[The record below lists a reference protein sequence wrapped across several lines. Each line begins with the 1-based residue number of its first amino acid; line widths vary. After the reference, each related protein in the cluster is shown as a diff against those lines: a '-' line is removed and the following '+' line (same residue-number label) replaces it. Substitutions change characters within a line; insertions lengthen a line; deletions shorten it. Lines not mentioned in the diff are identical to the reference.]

1 MQTGKQYFP
10 LSIGQ
15 RIFSLAI
22 LAVIVLPVVLVAK
35 DGFGQLLLLGI
46 MVVIAPLIG
55 WCIAIIPR
63 YTEVTDR
70 QIIVKQ
76 VWGRLVF
83 DREEVE
89 VAPIGKEALSGSI
102 RTFGNGGLFGYAGFF
117 RNKALGSY
125 RMYITRMKDL
135 AVITDKA
142 GKKTVIN
149 LRMPC
154 NATPAS
160 TASME
165 DKV

>member
-1 MQTGKQYFP
+1 
-10 LSIGQ
+10 
-15 RIFSLAI
+15 
-22 LAVIVLPVVLVAK
+22 
-35 DGFGQLLLLGI
+35 
-46 MVVIAPLIG
+46 
-55 WCIAIIPR
+55 
-63 YTEVTDR
+63 
-70 QIIVKQ
+70 
-76 VWGRLVF
+76 LVF

-125 RMYITRMKDL
+125 RMYIKRMKDL